1 MAEFMTGLELVRA
14 KTIADG
20 DDICDFRYVKEQA

>member
-1 MAEFMTGLELVRA
+1 MTGLELVRT
-14 KTIADG
+14 KTIAGG